1 MTSKTEPIPGKE
13 TLVQNMVKPETTAEE
28 LFRIGEIANEFD
40 VTLRTLRFYEDK
52 GLIAPKRVGSS
63 RLYGRRERARLR
75 LIILGREIGFSLED
89 IREMLDLY
97 EPNAGNKA
105 QLRLALEKAGEQL
118 QRLNDQKRAV
128 EEGIARLNDAV
139 NIVKSQLGE

>member
-1 MTSKTEPIPGKE
+1 
-13 TLVQNMVKPETTAEE
+13 VQNMVKPDTAAEE
-28 LFRIGEIANEFD
+28 LFRIGEIADEFK

-52 GLIAPKRVGSS
+52 GLIGPKRVGSS

-75 LIILGREIGFSLED
+75 LIILGRDIGFSLED

-97 EPNAGNKA
+97 EPKAGNKA

-128 EEGIARLNDAV
+128 EEGISRLNDAV
-139 NIVKSQLGE
+139 AIVKSQLGE